1 MRPALGHV
9 LFLSVRL
16 TLLLDCFIDH
26 PFITDADHSITTLI
40 PL

>member
-1 MRPALGHV
+1 LKVNHSGQAY
-9 LFLSVRL
+9 
-16 TLLLDCFIDH
+16 